1 MASGRSTPKGGMA
14 PKPIRGN
21 PGERMTLIESR
32 LVQIENRIR
41 NIEDKLV
48 TAIKVSRDRQ
58 GRQYVIVKK

>member
-41 NIEDKLV
+41 NIEDKL
-48 TAIKVSRDRQ
+48 DRQ